1 MDLTE
6 ILGVGNCSI
15 YDETVKEWLENRVLI
30 INQDISDDI
39 LESYIMHILKWNA
52 EDKHK
57 DADARKPIRIIINS
71 SGGDM
76 IVGMGLVDAI
86 LQSETKIIGIGLG
99 LVASAAF
106 HIYISCHE
114 RVSFKNTVF
123 LMHDGE
129 INIQQT
135 TSKARDTMAFFEEM
149 EDRIKNHVLSYTEM
163 TEEFY
168 DGHFKQELY
177 LYANTAK
184 KLGCVDKIIGDDV
197 DIDYILD

>member
-1 MDLTE
+1 MDLVE
-6 ILGVGNCSI
+6 VLGGASGSL
-15 YDETVKEWLENRVLI
+15 YDETVKAWLEDRVLI
-30 INQDISDDI
+30 VNQEISDDI
-39 LESYIMHILKWNA
+39 LESYIMYILKWNA

-57 DADARKPIRIIINS
+57 PEDVRKPIRIIINS
-71 SGGDM
+71 VGGDM

-86 LQSETKIIGIGLG
+86 LQSETKIIGIGVG

-114 RVSFKNTVF
+114 RVSFKNTIF

-149 EDRIKNHVLSYTEM
+149 EKRVKQHVVSYTEM
-163 TEEFY
+163 TEDYY
-168 DGHFKQELY
+168 DSHFKQELY
-177 LYANTAK
+177 LYADEAK